1 MKIAIINC
9 VNSKHQTAMP
19 AGDLYT
25 SISFRAKKA
34 FVEKAYDKWYIF
46 SLKYGIISP
55 DTIIEPYNISLAL
68 NNRNNFDCEK
78 VDKVKLKQLCL
89 EQLKDIEGE
98 IHWHTPR
105 NYYDIVSYSGY
116 NVKQQVNQSLAC
128 EVYSNALNTFIDTN
142 LTECLSIIQA
152 PKPKNPEPHH
162 NWIHLEYGEFYG
174 RSYDLVRAFPN
185 QGLDDADARK
195 VGFGK
200 NKTHKKWA
208 IKRD

>member
-9 VNSKHQTAMP
+9 VNSKHKVAMP

-55 DTIIEPYNISLAL
+55 DIIIEPYNISLAL
-68 NNRNNFDCEK
+68 NNRNQFNCEK
-78 VDKVKLKQLCL
+78 VDIIKLKQLCL
-89 EQLKDIEGE
+89 EQLKNIQGE

-116 NVKQQVNQSLAC
+116 IVKQQVNQSLAYD
-128 EVYSNALNTFIDTN
+128 VYSNALNMFINTN

-152 PKPKNPEPHH
+152 PKPKNPEPYH
-162 NWIHLEYGEFYG
+162 NWIHPEYGEFYG